1 MSHVGDL
8 GRRVCE
14 RRQALGLTIEELGAR
29 ANMDPTFLR
38 KLEESPSLDLSA
50 AALWRLA
57 GALETTADAIKGGG
71 TQQPPGQANP
81 SAFPNLGVL
90 DGEACRSLIAPGGV
104 GRIVFTEVRG
114 PVALPVNYRMLGD
127 SIVFRTAATS
137 ALRRALIHE
146 QVSFEVDY
154 IDDALAEGWS
164 VLVSGRGHLIVDPA
178 ELQRAIKSGV
188 APWANGKRDDFI
200 SIKTHEITGR
210 RIRRG

>member
-14 RRQALGLTIEELGAR
+14 RRKMLGLTVDEVAAR

-38 KLEESPSLDLSA
+38 NLEEGPSLELSA
-50 AALWRLA
+50 SALWRLA

-71 TQQPPGQANP
+71 TQEPPGQTSPAP
-81 SAFPNLGVL
+81 FPNLGAL
-90 DGEACRSLIAPGGV
+90 DRDSCLSLIAPGGV

-127 SIVFRTAATS
+127 SIVFQTAATS
-137 ALRRALIHE
+137 ALQRALKQE
-146 QVSFEVDY
+146 QVSFEVDS

-178 ELQRAIKSGV
+178 ELQRATKSGV
-188 APWANGKRDDFI
+188 APWANGKRDDFV
-200 SIKTHEITGR
+200 SINTHEITGR